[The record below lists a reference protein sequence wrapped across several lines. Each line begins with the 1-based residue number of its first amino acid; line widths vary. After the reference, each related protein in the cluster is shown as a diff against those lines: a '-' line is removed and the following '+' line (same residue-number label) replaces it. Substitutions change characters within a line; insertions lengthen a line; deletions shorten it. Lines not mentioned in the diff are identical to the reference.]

1 MRTTLIIILAWYISA
16 SIATIMVYA
25 LDKRA
30 AGVGRRRTPERRLHQ
45 LELIGGW
52 PGALVAQQVLR
63 HKTQDRRFRK
73 IFWLCTIA
81 NVAALGVIL
90 WLVLLR

>member
-1 MRTTLIIILAWYISA
+1 MRTTLTIILVWYIGI
-16 SIATIMVYA
+16 SIATIMAYA

-30 AGVGRRRTPERRLHQ
+30 AGIGRRRTPERRLHQ
-45 LELIGGW
+45 LELLGGW
-52 PGALVAQQVLR
+52 PGALVAQQLLR

-81 NVAALGVIL
+81 NIAALGVIA
-90 WLVLLR
+90 WLALFR